1 MNVSMLVS
9 LNECFIK
16 ILRRTLENQMMD
28 YLSLESIMA
37 FMSSSRT
44 ESASLLL
51 RLETTGF
58 LTKDVLRF
66 CVEQNL
72 FRVIGRSN
80 ITARAT
86 MGMAMTTSVKVKK
99 KKSVKMYKGAAIKN
113 LCQACQG
120 MN

>member
-1 MNVSMLVS
+1 
-9 LNECFIK
+9 
-16 ILRRTLENQMMD
+16 MMD

-58 LTKDVLRF
+58 LTKDILRI

-113 LCQACQG
+113 QELLCQACQR